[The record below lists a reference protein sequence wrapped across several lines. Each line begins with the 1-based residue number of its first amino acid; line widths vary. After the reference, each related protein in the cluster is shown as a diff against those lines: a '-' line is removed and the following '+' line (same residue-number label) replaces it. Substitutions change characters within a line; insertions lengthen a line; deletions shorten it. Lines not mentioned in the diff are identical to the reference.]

1 MTPFFSLIA
10 AQSQIFHFLQCQLLA
25 RLAAVFAASVVS
37 ALVKSRRPLVLS
49 SSRVRQF
56 IEMVNGTDSE
66 VRCLGGRS
74 PKSQDSYPGSPRP
87 FSPSHKTSGSQPYLP
102 GKPLPPGHS
111 HVRLPPSGCGA
122 LTAVCGPFSF
132 FFSLGFDGN
141 CCNGVAST
149 KSHSASPHSHKP
161 SPPGSGPTLA
171 TSDVSLNGSRSQ
183 LPVTRYLKTSAA
195 GGGRSITLK
204 MTRTYFTVQL
214 PCITV
219 RPKWLFYLSRGRRR
233 AVPSK

>member
-1 MTPFFSLIA
+1 MPFLLLLFSLCLSSPQNA
-10 AQSQIFHFLQCQLLA
+10 LL
-25 RLAAVFAASVVS
+25 
-37 ALVKSRRPLVLS
+37 LS

-102 GKPLPPGHS
+102 GKPLPPGHP
-111 HVRLPPSGCGA
+111 HVRLPQCLRCTDCCLWPY
-122 LTAVCGPFSF
+122 F
-132 FFSLGFDGN
+132 FPLSSGFDGN

-161 SPPGSGPTLA
+161 SPPGSGPALA

-183 LPVTRYLKTSAA
+183 LPVTR
-195 GGGRSITLK
+195 
-204 MTRTYFTVQL
+204 
-214 PCITV
+214 
-219 RPKWLFYLSRGRRR
+219 
-233 AVPSK
+233 